1 MPILHGIYWDI
12 MFNQKYIVIEIMA
25 ATSYVKAIWICSDG
39 ILDPINSQFPTTAM
53 DNDIYCGQASELMV
67 ALL

>member
-1 MPILHGIYWDI
+1 MPKVHGIYLDI
-12 MFNQKYIVIEIMA
+12 LFNQKYVVIEVVENN
-25 ATSYVKAIWICSDG
+25 VKAVWLSSDG

-53 DNDIYCGQASELMV
+53 NNDIYCGQASELMV